1 MEWAFSMNLSRD
13 LVNHKNGRGRDRYQK
28 WKDIIDNWRSKISNF
43 EATDV
48 IVWVVK
54 VI

>member
-13 LVNHKNGRGRDRYQK
+13 LVFNHKNGHGRDRYQK
-28 WKDIIDNWRSKISNF
+28 WKDIIDNLRSKISNF

-48 IVWVVK
+48 IV
-54 VI
+54 